1 MNKGHHYEVSLYG
14 VFSPVDLKAILDRMT
29 LHSESSAP
37 LHLREVV
44 FDPLVRQADAAA
56 EQGILQ
62 AQKDMTDANAS
73 WVLYSYLKA
82 ESSRVYPEAMV
93 RPWAICHVMGD
104 GLGFAAALGYIRR
117 SEIYKRGFV
126 FRRDGLVIQIFQIE
140 HVDSKTRLSI
150 PAHVDSLWKVEVK
163 TAAPVRNTQE
173 LPLVKNSIAAILEV
187 QLMMKGLLDLR
198 REDILAS

>member
-1 MNKGHHYEVSLYG
+1 MNKGHQYEVSLYG

-44 FDPLVRQADAAA
+44 FEPLVRPADAPVD
-56 EQGILQ
+56 QGILH
-62 AQKDMTDANAS
+62 AQKDTTEDKSS
-73 WVLYSYLKA
+73 WVLYSYLKP

-93 RPWAICHVMGD
+93 RPWATCLVQGD
-104 GLGFAAALGYIRR
+104 GLAFASALGYVRR
-117 SEIYKRGFV
+117 SEVYKRGFV
-126 FRRDGLVIQIFQIE
+126 FRRNGLVIQIFQIE
-140 HVDSKTRLSI
+140 HVDPKTAQPI

-163 TAAPVRNTQE
+163 NAAPVRNTQE

-198 REDILAS
+198 REDILAA